1 MQHTS
6 CNALGRVG
14 PLFSGTGVPLGPST
28 GKDGPNRPRVGGE
41 HEGRSPENCGA
52 PHGRYPLLLDARL
65 WYPRAHTLARPPKGG
80 GLVCG
85 EMFISRAGA
94 EPAAGLAPRLGTASQ
109 LGQARASAGAPALG
123 ALGAMRAGTTQSVS
137 DERRAHRCSSAP
149 SRLGSPPGGSD
160 PRCSGLSER
169 GYASERLRL
178 TVRSARLAALAS
190 VPARRQ
196 PNLSRRDCLQLPHP
210 ALGLRR
216 SPFGHGMPLG
226 PGRPP
231 PRRRRPV
238 PRHLRAR
245 EGAAPPQM
253 PLRGR
258 VSPVDGLSGPRQYR
272 D

>member
-1 MQHTS
+1 M
-6 CNALGRVG
+6 
-14 PLFSGTGVPLGPST
+14 
-28 GKDGPNRPRVGGE
+28 
-41 HEGRSPENCGA
+41 
-52 PHGRYPLLLDARL
+52 
-65 WYPRAHTLARPPKGG
+65 
-80 GLVCG
+80 CG
-85 EMFISRAGA
+85 EMFIDRAGA

-123 ALGAMRAGTTQSVS
+123 ALGARRAGTTRLVS

-196 PNLSRRDCLQLPHP
+196 PNLSRRDCLRLPHP

-216 SPFGHGMPLG
+216 SPLRSRDAPRSG
-226 PGRPP
+226 GRAAAPP
-231 PRRRRPV
+231 PR
-238 PRHLRAR
+238 RHLRAR
-245 EGAAPPQM
+245 GEPAPPQM

-272 D
+272 DEGPPPLGPQNGLHGFW

>member
-1 MQHTS
+1 M
-6 CNALGRVG
+6 
-14 PLFSGTGVPLGPST
+14 
-28 GKDGPNRPRVGGE
+28 
-41 HEGRSPENCGA
+41 
-52 PHGRYPLLLDARL
+52 
-65 WYPRAHTLARPPKGG
+65 
-80 GLVCG
+80 CG

-123 ALGAMRAGTTQSVS
+123 ALGAMRAGTTRLVS

-210 ALGLRR
+210 TLGLRR

-226 PGRPP
+226 PGRP
-231 PRRRRPV
+231 RRRPV
-238 PRHLRAR
+238 PRPLVLGR
-245 EGAAPPQM
+245 GPAPPQM

-272 D
+272 DGGPPPLGPQNGLHVFWRWQPPSVTGFRPGGGTARARRPAPAAPKA